1 MSEKERIELLEEVMD
16 VDPGTLEKDS
26 VLADFEE
33 WDSLTA
39 LTLISEMDARFGKKL
54 SGEEVKG
61 FKTVADVIAV
71 MK

>member
-1 MSEKERIELLEEVMD
+1 MSEKERIELLEEIMD
-16 VDPGTLEKDS
+16 VDPGTLETDS

-39 LTLISEMDARFGKKL
+39 LTLISEMDVRFGKKL

-71 MK
+71 ME

>member
-71 MK
+71 ME